1 MARRSLNGLL
11 ILITG
16 ASQGIGRSMA
26 IQAARRGAKV
36 LATARNSELL
46 DRLSSEAA
54 ANGHPIETLVADVTS
69 AVDRRAMVD
78 AMRQRF
84 GGIDILVNNAGIGA
98 TGHFGDAN
106 EERLRSI
113 FEVNF
118 FGLAELTR
126 LCLPLLREGNTPALV
141 NISSIVGRR
150 GFPGRSEYSASKF
163 AVQGLSESLRGEL
176 APDGIDVI
184 IINPG
189 LTQTNFSQ
197 NMLERKSLLKVD
209 HMRGMTSETAAR
221 LALNAIERGKA
232 EATFTWQ
239 GKIFVFAGRF
249 LPRLVDRIAARR
261 VKRLYAKSTA
271 GRLSPPAAGA
281 TH

>member
-1 MARRSLNGLL
+1 MARRSLNGLRV
-11 ILITG
+11 LITG

-26 IQAARRGAKV
+26 LQAAQRGAKV
-36 LATARNSELL
+36 LATARNVDLLREL
-46 DRLSSEAA
+46 AA
-54 ANGHPIETLVADVTS
+54 DSAGVVQTLKADVTTHD
-69 AVDRRAMVD
+69 DRQAMID
-78 AMRQRF
+78 AMRRLF
-84 GGIDILVNNAGIGA
+84 GGMDILVNNAGIGA
-98 TGHFGDAN
+98 TGHFGEAT

-126 LCLPLLREGNTPALV
+126 LSLPLLREGKTPALV

-163 AVQGLSESLRGEL
+163 AVQGLSESIRGEL
-176 APDGIDVI
+176 APYGIDVI
-184 IINPG
+184 LINPG

-197 NMLERKSLLKVD
+197 NMLERKSRLQVD
-209 HMRGMTSETAAR
+209 HMRGMSAETAAR
-221 LALNAIERGKA
+221 LALNVIERGKV

-239 GKIFVFAGRF
+239 GKLFVFAGKHF
-249 LPRLVDRIAARR
+249 PRLVDYIAAKR
-261 VKRLYAKSTA
+261 VKRLYAA
-271 GRLSPPAAGA
+271 QPDEQPSPPAAGA